1 MEAYLTGE
9 RRYLCKDWK
18 WLSSILPV
26 LSKASKIK
34 VIKTVQALAVI
45 GSCLGVVM
53 KIQKNTGSSE
63 IGDQIYLIIYIASIS
78 VWPLFLNV
86 SGATTSSAVRIQSV
100 FQICC
105 VSFTLVSPLACHSV
119 MYVEITTL
127 IQLPSLTL

>member
-63 IGDQIYLIIYIASIS
+63 IGD
-78 VWPLFLNV
+78 
-86 SGATTSSAVRIQSV
+86 
-100 FQICC
+100 
-105 VSFTLVSPLACHSV
+105 
-119 MYVEITTL
+119 
-127 IQLPSLTL
+127 